1 MPEYKSNEWE
11 FQSFVISWLTEFL
24 STGSYPFDT
33 ATANTSLKGTSTTK
47 YPDVLL
53 WLNHCRFSRFLSA
66 GERE

>member
-33 ATANTSLKGTSTTK
+33 ATANTSSALKGIPEQTAIK
-47 YPDVLL
+47 GIYPTQLVSSPLM
-53 WLNHCRFSRFLSA
+53 
-66 GERE
+66 GED